1 MDEIVNKSL
10 LAGDKFMPKMHLR
23 QPRFTYSA
31 CRPFT
36 KDKERIQKFKETG
49 DWRCIYQ
56 NKLDKVCFQLDM
68 TYADFKYLPSKTA
81 SDKELLD
88 KSFNIAKKPK
98 YDGYRKGL
106 ALMVYKCFHEK
117 TPGVAVKSETVQ
129 NKELAEELHKPLVRN
144 FENRKIYSSFKDNI
158 CFDDLAHMQLMSKFN
173 KGFRFSLCVIEI
185 CSKFV
190 WVVLLK
196 IKKSITTTLL
206 RLFKKKY

>member
-88 KSFNIAKKPK
+88 KLFNIAKKQK

-106 ALMVYKCFHEK
+106 ALMVYKCFYEK
-117 TPGVAVKSETVQ
+117 TPDVAVKSETVQ

-158 CFDDLAHMQLMSKFN
+158 CFDDLTHMQLMSKFN
-173 KGFRFSLCVIEI
+173 KGFRFWLCVIEI
-185 CSKFV
+185 CSKYV

>member
-1 MDEIVNKSL
+1 
-10 LAGDKFMPKMHLR
+10 
-23 QPRFTYSA
+23 
-31 CRPFT
+31 
-36 KDKERIQKFKETG
+36 
-49 DWRCIYQ
+49 
-56 NKLDKVCFQLDM
+56 M

-88 KSFNIAKKPK
+88 KLFNIAKKQK

-106 ALMVYKCFHEK
+106 ALMVYKCFYEK

-185 CSKFV
+185 CSKYV